1 MKKIFLILILI
12 LSIVK
17 LNAQVEEIVEVSDEL
32 KPYLFAQ
39 PEDLEWFVN
48 AKFGVFVHWGPY
60 TLAEVPASWGRF
72 GPRPYAGKQAT
83 EGVPEEEYN
92 NLYKK
97 FNPEKFDADEWI
109 RMVKA
114 SGAKYFIFTTKHH
127 DGFCM
132 FDAHNTDYK
141 ITNTPF
147 GRDIAKEIADA
158 CHKYGIK
165 LFWYYSQP
173 DWHHPDCK
181 TENHERYKK
190 YMYEHLEQL
199 CTEYGKIDC
208 LWFDNLGAPWTDWN
222 TPEMVKLIRTWQP
235 GILINRRWG
244 HGVPGVSHQG
254 DFETP
259 EQQIGVFEIDHPW
272 ETCATI
278 AEAWSWTGA
287 KKVKTYKTNQRLL
300 IQCAGSGGN
309 LALNTGPR
317 PDGLI
322 NPPEKDIYLKM
333 GDWLENYGESIYGTK
348 GGPYM
353 PGPWGVASCDG
364 NKIYLHILCEFAPNT
379 VTKVVLPQLPV
390 NVVSAKLLT
399 SDVKVKV
406 SNKDGKLI
414 VKLPEG
420 EINTLD
426 NIVELTIKG
435 DAKEINPI
443 ETAGD
448 KSVIRVLK
456 GDASSYANENN
467 SPVALFGNGE
477 GDFDQGIKHKVW
489 WAPKNEDENPWLSVE
504 FNKERIVNYISMA
517 EQIRNCTIRKFAID
531 FEKEGNWLPLFEG
544 TEIGMDFSV
553 KVPETKTKKLRLRV
567 LEMEGEDVPNIS
579 KYNVFKIQGR

>member
-1 MKKIFLILILI
+1 MNKLIVSLLVVFSTFNIF
-12 LSIVK
+12 
-17 LNAQVEEIVEVSDEL
+17 AQEPVAKYISEEYN
-32 KPYLFAQ
+32 PYLYAS
-39 PEDLEWFVN
+39 PEEMEWFVN

-60 TLAEVPASWGRF
+60 ALAEVPASWGRF

-83 EGVPEEEYN
+83 DGVPEEEYN

-109 RMVKA
+109 KLVKK

-132 FDAHNTDYK
+132 FDAHNTEYK

-158 CHKYGIK
+158 CHKHGIK

-173 DWHHPDCK
+173 DWHHPDCN

-190 YMYEHLEQL
+190 YLYQHIEQL

-208 LWFDNLGAPWTDWN
+208 IWFDNLGAKWTEWD
-222 TPEMVKLIRTWQP
+222 TPKLVKMIRTWQP
-235 GILINRRWG
+235 GILINKRWG
-244 HGVPGVSHQG
+244 EGMPGVTKQG

-259 EQQIGVFEIDHPW
+259 EQQIGIFNVDNPW
-272 ETCATI
+272 ESCATI

-287 KKVKTYKTNQRLL
+287 KRVKSYKTNQRLL

-322 NPPEKDIYLKM
+322 HPPEKEIYLKM
-333 GDWLENYGESIYGTK
+333 GKWLENYGKSIYGTK

-353 PGPWGVASCDG
+353 PGPWGVASCNN
-364 NKIYLHILCEFAPNT
+364 NKIYLHILSEFAPNT
-379 VTKVVLPQLPV
+379 APKVVLPQLP
-390 NVVSAKLLT
+390 NKIISAKLLT
-399 SDVKVKV
+399 AKGKVRV
-406 SNKDGKLI
+406 TNKDGKLI
-414 VKLPEG
+414 IKLPEG
-420 EINTLD
+420 GVNILD
-426 NIVELTIKG
+426 NIVELTIEG
-435 DAKEINPI
+435 NAKEIDPI
-443 ETAGD
+443 ETVRRQ
-448 KSVIRVLK
+448 SIIRIAK
-456 GDASSYANENN
+456 GDASSFSSEKN
-467 SPVALFGNGE
+467 SPKAMFGDGE

-489 WAPKNEDENPWLSVE
+489 WAPEKSDKDLWLSIE
-504 FNKERIVNYISMA
+504 FKKERVINYVSLA
-517 EQIRNCTIRKFAID
+517 EQIRNCAIRKFTI
-531 FEKEGNWLPLFEG
+531 EYELNGNWIELFEG

-553 KVPETKTKKLRLRV
+553 QLPKTTTKKLRLRV
-567 LEMEGEDVPNIS
+567 LEMADDDVPNIS
-579 KYNVFKIQGR
+579 KFNVFNL